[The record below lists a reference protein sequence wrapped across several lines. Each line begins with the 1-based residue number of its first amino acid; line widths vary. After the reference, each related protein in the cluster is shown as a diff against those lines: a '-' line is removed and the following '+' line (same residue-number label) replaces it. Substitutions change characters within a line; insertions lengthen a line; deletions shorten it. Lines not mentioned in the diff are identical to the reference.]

1 MNNDFKKSSYLLTI
15 FFFFIGIIA
24 LVSVSAA
31 KYFAFDD
38 LVVAISQIA
47 ALASFFIMFI
57 NCIYTKSRY
66 NSACLRF
73 AEYILNNRR
82 KESER
87 KAADAERARE
97 MENIREAAE
106 HDREK
111 AVAAALQQGRNEGA
125 QSANLSAQQNM
136 PVAQQNMPYPQQ
148 NVPYP
153 QQVAVPTPRMPYPQP
168 GMPMQ
173 RTPYPQPEAP
183 AQQRVS
189 YPQQAAVPAPQQAR
203 QTPAPRQ
210 SLIAPDNEEVLYN
223 EYGEPVMV
231 RRRVRKTSGSP
242 DGELLYDGSGNPV
255 IRRNQGLWEPLEQRH
270 EIVVK
275 VETSPG
281 VTVSQP
287 AGQTGSDRGEADQ

>member
-1 MNNDFKKSSYLLTI
+1 MVC
-15 FFFFIGIIA
+15 IGILIILFSLVLIRRRYSQNNIRLSAYHCILTLSGILIAFGLWFGWIVLAAYCPLTVYVMEKDAITKVRKYMKIHPKRTRLLAAVMAIA
-24 LVSVSAA
+24 LVI
-31 KYFAFDD
+31 D
-38 LVVAISQIA
+38 IP
-47 ALASFFIMFI
+47 MGI
-57 NCIYTKSRY
+57 NKI
-66 NSACLRF
+66 
-73 AEYILNNRR
+73 ILNG
-82 KESER
+82 KKQEYTELLEQ
-87 KAADAERARE
+87 K
-97 MENIREAAE
+97 ITEAYSDE
-106 HDREK
+106 
-111 AVAAALQQGRNEGA
+111 VCVQYGLQ
-125 QSANLSAQQNM
+125 SISCK
-136 PVAQQNMPYPQQ
+136 VTPQQ